1 MILEC
6 VERDKLYAGIKA
18 AQLCAHLG
26 KTDVL
31 MLPTRYYQQAEERM
45 RKEAE
50 KLKRRIERG
59 KVADTATDK
68 APAIYTCTHTYTYT
82 HIYTH
87 AHTHIY
93 KAIHIRTHTHIYI
106 YKYIHI
112 APHGLN
118 KPARGSQISHP
129 TPKGTFI

>member
-68 APAIYTCTHTYTYT
+68 APAIYTCACACACACTCTCACTHTYIYT
-82 HIYTH
+82 HIHIYTRK
-87 AHTHIY
+87 HTHI
-93 KAIHIRTHTHIYI
+93 
-106 YKYIHI
+106 
-112 APHGLN
+112 
-118 KPARGSQISHP
+118 
-129 TPKGTFI
+129 

>member
-68 APAIYTCTHTYTYT
+68 APAIYTCACACACTHTY
-82 HIYTH
+82 IYTH
-87 AHTHIY
+87 TY
-93 KAIHIRTHTHIYI
+93 IHTHTHIYI
-106 YKYIHI
+106 RPYIYAHTLI
-112 APHGLN
+112 YTYINIYIL
-118 KPARGSQISHP
+118 RR
-129 TPKGTFI
+129 TV

>member
-68 APAIYTCTHTYTYT
+68 APAIYTCTHTYIYIHTY
-82 HIYTH
+82 
-87 AHTHIY
+87 
-93 KAIHIRTHTHIYI
+93 IHTHTHIYI
-106 YKYIHI
+106 RPYIYAHTLI
-112 APHGLN
+112 YTYINIYIL
-118 KPARGSQISHP
+118 RR
-129 TPKGTFI
+129 TV